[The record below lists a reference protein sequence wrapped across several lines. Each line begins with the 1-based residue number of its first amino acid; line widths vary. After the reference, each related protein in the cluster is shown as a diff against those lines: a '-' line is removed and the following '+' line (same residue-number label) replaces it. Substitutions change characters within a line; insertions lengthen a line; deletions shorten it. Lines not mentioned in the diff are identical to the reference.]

1 MKLRAGRALII
12 AEAGVNHNGDI
23 ALAKKLIEVAA
34 RAGVDM
40 VKFQM
45 FDADSLVTQSAEKA
59 GYQKKYTDAN
69 ETQFQMLKKLEFK
82 EAFAYQEL
90 IKCSKVNGVGF
101 LLSVFDQDNLW
112 RLVDLDLSLYK
123 IPSGELTNLPYL
135 RQIGAMGKPIIM
147 SAGMATMCEIGDA
160 INVLLEQGLAKEKIT
175 ILHCNTEYPTPMIDV
190 NLNAML
196 SIRDQLGIA
205 VGYSD
210 HTLGIEIPVA
220 AVAVGATVVEKHF
233 TLDKKLPG
241 PDHAASLDPCELKE
255 MTRAIR
261 NVECAFGDGIKRP
274 STSEIKNKSVV
285 RKSLVAAT
293 NITAG
298 DVFTKENLR
307 VKRPGNGIS
316 PMRWDEVLGKQA
328 QRDFVRD
335 EQIEL

>member
-12 AEAGVNHNGDI
+12 AEAGVNHNGEI
-23 ALAKKLIEVAA
+23 AITKRLIQAVAT
-34 RAGVDM
+34 AGVDM

-45 FDADSLVTQSAEKA
+45 FDADSLVTQLAEKA
-59 GYQKKYTDAN
+59 GYQKKYTDDN
-69 ETQFQMLKKLEFK
+69 ETQFQMLKRLEFK
-82 EAFAYQEL
+82 EASAYQEL
-90 IKCSKVNGVGF
+90 IKCSKANGVGF

-147 SAGMATMCEIGDA
+147 SAGMATMREIGDA
-160 INVLLEQGLAKEKIT
+160 INVLLAQGLAKEKIT

-220 AVAVGATVVEKHF
+220 AVAMGATVVEKHF
-233 TLDKKLPG
+233 TLNKKSPG
-241 PDHAASLDPCELKE
+241 PDHAASLDPSELKA

-261 NVECAFGDGIKRP
+261 NIERAFGDGIKRP
-274 STSEIKNKSVV
+274 SKSETKNTPIV
-285 RKSLVAAT
+285 RKSLVAA
-293 NITAG
+293 IGIAAG
-298 DVFTKENLR
+298 EVFTEENVR
-307 VKRPGNGIS
+307 VKRPGTGIS